1 MVSKNNIN
9 KKRGFT
15 IIEVVLVLA
24 IAGLIFL
31 MVFIA
36 FPALQRAQRNTQ
48 RRDDYSMLVAAVNSY
63 MSSNNG
69 KLSNLLKSGGGD
81 GVSSVLSGARWINGT
96 GLDPSGNPYEL
107 VAYSIDK
114 WDNNTKP
121 KDTLGTQIGI
131 CTVKVDGDAKEETCK
146 KAGGDW
152 QLFEAGESGSQVF
165 IVIGANCNGVDN
177 NGDPRPTADGA
188 KRAFAVYGYIEGG
201 GYFCQ
206 DSGAIGNKTE
216 TEATE

>member
-69 KLSNLLKSGGGD
+69 KLSNLLRKGINTED
-81 GVSSVLSGARWINGT
+81 PHVLSAGRWINGT
-96 GLDPSGNPYEL
+96 GEDPSGNAYEL
-107 VAYSIDK
+107 KAYSFNA
-114 WDNNTKP
+114 WQTAGSP
-121 KDTLGTQIGI
+121 AP
-131 CTVKVDGDAKEETCK
+131 GDELTGSIATCSKEEATDKAACES
-146 KAGGDW
+146 AGGTW
-152 QLFEAGESGSQVF
+152 NEGEAGSTGSQVF
-165 IVIGANCNGVDN
+165 IIIKANCRGVDD
-177 NGDPRPTADGA
+177 NGDPQPAADDA
-188 KRAFAVYGYIEGG
+188 NRAFAVYGYIEGG

-216 TEATE
+216 TE